1 MALVDR
7 DLLLAVV
14 AEARRAPSARN
25 QQPARWRL
33 RDDVIELLE
42 DPARRLPA
50 CDPSGRDHRLALGAA
65 WEGTRLALSS
75 RGLRF
80 DDEVLAAVPD
90 EQGVVACGRVVDGGM
105 KDLLV
110 DVVMRRAT
118 WRGNFLAVQAHV
130 LGDVAADLE
139 PLGAVL
145 VQNPAIIEDA
155 ARVIDEA
162 SAASLLRPSAI
173 EELVGWLR
181 LSRDHPGWERDGLNA
196 DMLDLSPFSA
206 RLQSLALRRGP
217 LSQLHRARLAH
228 LVVGE
233 ADQTRSAS
241 ALIAVLAQ
249 TDEIDIVVGA
259 RFYRCWLTVT
269 SAGLHVCPMSVLT
282 ADEALGAQFSRALG
296 LPAGWKLLH
305 LWRVGRAP
313 RVVPL
318 SPRLPPEELIT

>member
-1 MALVDR
+1 MGVIDR
-7 DLLLAVV
+7 DLLIAVV
-14 AEARRAPSARN
+14 TDARRAPSARN

-33 RDDVIELLE
+33 RDDAVELLE

-65 WEGTRLALSS
+65 WEGTRIALST

-90 EQGVVACGRVVDGGM
+90 EEGVVACGRVVDGGM
-105 KDLLV
+105 KDLFA
-110 DVVMRRAT
+110 DVVHQRAT
-118 WRGNFLAVQAHV
+118 WRGALLPVPSHV

-145 VQNPAIIEDA
+145 VQNPAIIEEA

-162 SAASLLRPSAI
+162 QAAHLLRPSAI
-173 EELVGWLR
+173 EELASWLR
-181 LSRDHPGWERDGLNA
+181 LARDHPNWDRDGLNA
-196 DMLDLSPFSA
+196 DVLHLSPFA
-206 RLQSLALRRGP
+206 VRLRSLALRRGP

-233 ADQTRSAS
+233 AEQVRSAS
-241 ALIAVLAQ
+241 GLIAVLAPAGEL
-249 TDEIDIVVGA
+249 EIVTGA
-259 RFYRCWLTVT
+259 RLYRVWLTVT

-282 ADEALGAQFSRALG
+282 ADERLCAVFSAALG
-296 LPAGWKLLH
+296 LPSGWRLVH

-313 RVVPL
+313 RAVPL
-318 SPRLPPEELIT
+318 SPRLPAQELVS